1 MVTERTIHV
10 YIDTNYVIIAE
21 IRNSNKKISIYFEL
35 TYNTFFLIHLELKR
49 RSHPCTTV
57 VPSKT
62 IMIPDSRPKWAKSIP
77 VIRPKRRKNQTTLS
91 AARTYMA
98 YITESPP
105 PPPDRVCVI
114 YLLVLYFFFSLLLF
128 YLSTL
133 CKKYHL

>member
-49 RSHPCTTV
+49 RTHPCTTV

-91 AARTYMA
+91 AAHTYMA
-98 YITESPP
+98 YTTESSLPP
-105 PPPDRVCVI
+105 IVCVLFT
-114 YLLVLYFFFSLLLF
+114 YLFCIFFSLPLF